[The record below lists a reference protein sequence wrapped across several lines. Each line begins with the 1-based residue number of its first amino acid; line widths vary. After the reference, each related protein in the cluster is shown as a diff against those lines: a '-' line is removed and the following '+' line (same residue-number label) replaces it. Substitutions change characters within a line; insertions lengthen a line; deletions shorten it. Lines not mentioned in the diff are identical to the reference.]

1 MTPTTSGHLERKLQ
15 SRHIQL
21 IALGGTI
28 GTGLFLGSA
37 GIIEMAGP
45 SVLLGY
51 AIGGALIFLIMR
63 FLGEMLVEA
72 PNAGSFSYFANRHLG
87 RFAGFLSGWNCVALY
102 VLVGMLELTACGKFI
117 QYWWPE
123 IPTWATA
130 AVFFVLINAVNFINV
145 KAYGEFEFWFSLIK
159 IVAVV
164 AMIGTGIYLLSTTT
178 SPTQSV
184 SNLWTHG
191 GFMPNGISGLVMSLA
206 FIMFAFG
213 GVEMLGFAAA
223 ETEQPRKVIPKAINQ
238 LVWRVL
244 VFYVGSMAV
253 LLSLTPW
260 TDLVAQLKS
269 GGDTYSNS
277 PFVLVIS
284 GIGQNLAAHVLNFV
298 ILTATLSVYNSMVY
312 SNSRLLY
319 GMASEGNAPKSL
331 MQVNK
336 RGVPVR
342 AIVYPGIATGLCVVL
357 NYVAPNGLIEL
368 LMSLIVAALVIT
380 WVVII
385 VTHMRFRQAANA
397 SGLKL
402 AFRAPFAPVSNIV
415 CLAGMALVVG
425 VMLLTPA
432 IRGSALAIPVWIGAL
447 YVAFRFVSRQP
458 QPESTGSLQSA
469 A

>member
-1 MTPTTSGHLERKLQ
+1 MTPTHSGHLERKLQ

-45 SVLLGY
+45 AVLLGY

-123 IPTWATA
+123 VPTWATA

-145 KAYGEFEFWFSLIK
+145 KAYGEFEFWFALIK

-164 AMIGTGIYLLSTTT
+164 AMIATGIYLLSTSG
-178 SPTQSV
+178 SPTQTV
-184 SNLWTHG
+184 RNLWTHG
-191 GFMPNGISGLVMSLA
+191 GFMPNGIGGLVMSLA

-223 ETEQPRKVIPKAINQ
+223 ETDQPRKVIPKAINQ

-260 TDLVAQLKS
+260 TDLVAQLKA

-284 GIGQNLAAHVLNFV
+284 GIGQKLAAHVLNFV

-312 SNSRLLY
+312 STSRLLY
-319 GMASEGNAPKSL
+319 GMASEGNAPGSL
-331 MQVNK
+331 MQVNR

-342 AIVYPGIATGLCVVL
+342 AIVYPGLATALCVVL
-357 NYVAPNGLIEL
+357 NYVAPQGLIEL

-385 VTHMRFRQAANA
+385 VTHMRFRRDAVRN
-397 SGLKL
+397 GTPL
-402 AFRAPFAPVSNIV
+402 AFRAPFAPVSNVV

-425 VMLLTPA
+425 VMLLTPS

-447 YVAFRFVSRQP
+447 YLAYRTVSSRPALPSVQ
-458 QPESTGSLQSA
+458 GA

>member
-15 SRHIQL
+15 NRHIQL

-45 SVLLGY
+45 AVLAGY

-63 FLGEMLVEA
+63 FLGEMLVET
-72 PNAGSFSYFANRHLG
+72 PTAGSFSYFANRHLG
-87 RFAGFLSGWNCVALY
+87 RFAGFLSGWNCIALY

-123 IPTWATA
+123 VPTWATA

-145 KAYGEFEFWFSLIK
+145 KAYGEFEFWFALIK

-164 AMIGTGIYLLSTTT
+164 AMIATGIYLLSTT
-178 SPTQSV
+178 SNPTQSV
-184 SNLWTHG
+184 SNLWRHG
-191 GFMPNGISGLVMSLA
+191 GFLPNGIAGLVMSLA

-223 ETEQPRKVIPKAINQ
+223 ETAQPRQVIPKAINQ

-244 VFYVGSMAV
+244 LFYVGSMAV

-260 TDLVAQLKS
+260 TDLVTQLKS

-312 SNSRLLY
+312 STSRLLY
-319 GMASEGNAPKSL
+319 GMASEGNAPRSL
-331 MQVNK
+331 MQVNR

-342 AIVYPGIATGLCVVL
+342 AIVYPGIATAMCVVL
-357 NYVAPNGLIEL
+357 NYVAPHGLIEL

-380 WVVII
+380 WVII
-385 VTHMRFRQAANA
+385 ILTHMRFRAHARRE
-397 SGLKL
+397 GIEP
-402 AFRAPFAPVSNIV
+402 AFRAPFAPVSHYI
-415 CLAGMALVVG
+415 CLAGMALVIG
-425 VMLLTPA
+425 VMLLTPS
-432 IRGSALAIPVWIGAL
+432 IRGSALAIPVWVGVL
-447 YVAFRFVSRQP
+447 YLAFRMVSARPVVPAVQ
-458 QPESTGSLQSA
+458 GA